1 MAQVRFLCICSVFL
15 FFSSALKAEVPL
27 SSVLKKYSDSLRYS
41 KTDAVR
47 ATYNDSFRQ
56 ALYEAFQDDQPFQVD
71 LDSVKSTVSV
81 LNSEDGK
88 MRVVSWVYINDREE
102 YSNYCVVLY
111 RKKAGARQQ
120 VFWLKDHSEE
130 KSDSLYEDY
139 PADLWPGALYY
150 QLFQFK
156 KKGKDFY
163 CVLGF
168 DGKTSFDNRKI
179 IDVLWV
185 DKAGELHIG
194 APVFYSSETDYTPQ
208 YRVYFEY
215 ADQSTMVLRFETE
228 SKMLTYS
235 NLVPS
240 NPEKTGLRQY
250 YIPDGRIDYY
260 LLKRKGKWIRYDGL
274 QEYDMPGN
282 P

>member
-1 MAQVRFLCICSVFL
+1 M
-15 FFSSALKAEVPL
+15 
-27 SSVLKKYSDSLRYS
+27 
-41 KTDAVR
+41 
-47 ATYNDSFRQ
+47 
-56 ALYEAFQDDQPFQVD
+56 
-71 LDSVKSTVSV
+71 
-81 LNSEDGK
+81 
-88 MRVVSWVYINDREE
+88 
-102 YSNYCVVLY
+102 
-111 RKKAGARQQ
+111 
-120 VFWLKDHSEE
+120 
-130 KSDSLYEDY
+130 
-139 PADLWPGALYY
+139 
-150 QLFQFK
+150 
-156 KKGKDFY
+156 
-163 CVLGF
+163 LGF

-194 APVFYSSETDYTPQ
+194 APVFYNSETDYTPQ

-215 ADQSTMVLRFETE
+215 ADQSTMVLRFESE

-274 QEYDMPGN
+274 QEFDMPGN